1 MTVLRTL
8 LLAAVTAWS
17 LTSCAGYRLG
27 SDKPQSLAHVRKIYV
42 PLAKNATQTPRAA
55 AFTTNNIVDALLRDG
70 TYQVGGLEDSQAV
83 LNVELFEINYGSIR
97 NARENRLRPVELA
110 MTVQLRWSV
119 VDAANSLKVLDSG
132 TSQGRTTL
140 FVDPNLQT
148 ARQTVLN
155 DALQRASTSL
165 VSRLA
170 DGF

>member
-1 MTVLRTL
+1 MSILRGVL
-8 LLAAVTAWS
+8 VMMVAWS
-17 LTSCAGYRLG
+17 LSSCAGYRLG
-27 SDKPQSLAHVRKIYV
+27 SDKPQALAHVSKIHV
-42 PLAKNATQTPRAA
+42 PIAKNATQTPRAA
-55 AFTTNNIVDALLRDG
+55 AFVTNNLVDALLRDG
-70 TYQVGGLEDSQAV
+70 TYRVGDAEDSQAV
-83 LNVELFEINYGSIR
+83 LNVELSEITYGSIR

-110 MTVQLRWSV
+110 MMVQLRWTV
-119 VDAANSLKVLDSG
+119 VDAANPLKVLDSG